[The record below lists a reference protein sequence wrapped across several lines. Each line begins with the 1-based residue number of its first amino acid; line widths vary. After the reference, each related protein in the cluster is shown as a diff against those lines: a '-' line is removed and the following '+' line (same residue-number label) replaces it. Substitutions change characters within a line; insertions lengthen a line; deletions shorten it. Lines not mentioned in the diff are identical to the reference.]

1 MEMEL
6 NWNRAIRALFRN
18 RGKKQPLGLS
28 NASMSCYINS
38 VLQCLTYTPPLA
50 NYCLQRKH
58 LSTCTKSDNKTECA
72 MCLLED
78 RIVRSLS
85 VANVESEAP
94 ESITSNLKIF
104 ANYLSPNEETDAQEF
119 LDCVI
124 NACEEC
130 DKSNVSPNTK
140 ILNKLFESVQRTINR
155 CSLCGN
161 SSQSDETVN
170 YFPLP
175 LSLPDGS
182 LTAPEVVINLN
193 ETLNRYFTIEY
204 LKGSTACDKCKGISP
219 ISIDRSISKPP
230 HVLLLTLQR
239 FWIDMNNFSNTKKIS
254 NFVPF
259 PQSLS
264 LTRYLTSPDEGEDCV
279 YTLYAIIVHRGKSMF
294 SGHYVAYVKDADNY
308 WFQCDDKTV
317 TPATKEDVSEVQ
329 KNVYMLFYIRQT
341 LPKNNGASGN
351 DIRQTVRKSDGVTCN
366 NIESTLSVNS
376 SDTTMSENPTCNKN
390 SRLSLSPIP
399 TISSASTPAVISM
412 WKKEEVNILEH
423 LVVPTSFRRSRR
435 KFSTR
440 KATP

>member
-1 MEMEL
+1 
-6 NWNRAIRALFRN
+6 
-18 RGKKQPLGLS
+18 
-28 NASMSCYINS
+28 
-38 VLQCLTYTPPLA
+38 
-50 NYCLQRKH
+50 
-58 LSTCTKSDNKTECA
+58 

-259 PQSLS
+259 STIPLIN
-264 LTRYLTSPDEGEDCV
+264 RYLTSPDEGEDCV